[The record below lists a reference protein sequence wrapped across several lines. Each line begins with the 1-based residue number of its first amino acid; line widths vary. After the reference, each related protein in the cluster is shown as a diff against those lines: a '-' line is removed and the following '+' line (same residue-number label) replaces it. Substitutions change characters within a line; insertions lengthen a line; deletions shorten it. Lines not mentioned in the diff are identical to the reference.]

1 MSVTI
6 IHKKG
11 SGIPSAE
18 SLEVAEIAVDV
29 VTGKLYTK
37 TDDGKVVEISGS
49 SDGSGGGGESLW
61 EQNGDDIYYNDGR
74 VGIGTDSPT
83 NSLTLADNRG
93 AANEY
98 PFMHF
103 NSAAGVTQAGM
114 GWHSTSNAFW
124 IEGVDGNGLDF
135 RTDSKD
141 RIRIHTDGLISTHS
155 EFETRK
161 GIAVKQGADNAD
173 LLSFEH
179 DFRTAKHT
187 VALSGVNNEQ
197 LRFKRIE
204 SDGTEDTYYLGGD
217 PKHVWYVGKTGS
229 MTAGMDL
236 SSSSLQVKGDVVAY
250 SSSVSDARLKD
261 NVETIDNALD
271 KVCALRGVSYTWN
284 QGSREGQQDIGVIAQ
299 EVETVFPEIVRE
311 HEMTMLDGETYK
323 TVDYEKLCGV
333 LIEAVKEL
341 KAEVEELK
349 RG

>member
-1 MSVTI
+1 MSERVVDDPSQ
-6 IHKKG
+6 HGWVEENGKWVWGG
-11 SGIPSAE
+11 SGG
-18 SLEVAEIAVDV
+18 
-29 VTGKLYTK
+29 T
-37 TDDGKVVEISGS
+37 
-49 SDGSGGGGESLW
+49 GGGGESLW
-61 EQNGDDIYYNDGR
+61 SENAEGIHYSGGR
-74 VGIGTDSPT
+74 VGINTDSPT
-83 NSLTLADNRG
+83 QVLTIADPKN
-93 AANEY
+93 Y
-98 PFMHF
+98 PIVHL
-103 NSAAGVTQAGM
+103 SRSDGVEQASF
-114 GWHSTSNAFW
+114 GWHSSWKSLLF
-124 IEGVDGNGLDF
+124 EGLEDNGILF

-161 GIAVKQGADNAD
+161 GIAVKQGTDNAD

-261 NVETIDNALD
+261 NVGTIDNALD